1 MLIYVK
7 KKTFYG
13 QTDGQT
19 DGRTTQNYSSVP
31 HKRFDQIKSCFHIA
45 FNQDLADGR
54 KKVYDR
60 LFKFKQLYDHV
71 LENCRKIPVGENL
84 SIDEQTIPYKGKKSK
99 MKMYNK
105 AKPKKWGF
113 KVYAMC
119 AARTGLIHNFYLYTG
134 KKKNL

>member
-1 MLIYVK
+1 MGIVVMRDYRMYWRPD
-7 KKTFYG
+7 T
-13 QTDGQT
+13 
-19 DGRTTQNYSSVP
+19 RYSPIADVLTR
-31 HKRFDQIKSCFHIA
+31 KRFDQIKSCFHIA